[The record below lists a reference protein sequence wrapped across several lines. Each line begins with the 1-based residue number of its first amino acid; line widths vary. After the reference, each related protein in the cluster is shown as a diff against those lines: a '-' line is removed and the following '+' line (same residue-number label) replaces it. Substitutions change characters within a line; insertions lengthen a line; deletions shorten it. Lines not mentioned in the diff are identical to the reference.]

1 MHKLYEAVDCKI
13 DEIVSRGITS
23 SNLKCLGEL
32 VDIKKDIENIW
43 YWKDKKMHMSIK
55 SADIHSIVS
64 EKVVELMRINER
76 YKNSMSDVDKIK
88 MHEKAK
94 ELVETAS
101 MIKDSLSG
109 VSIDDDIDSHIRRI
123 FK

>member
-1 MHKLYEAVDCKI
+1 MHKLSEAVDCKI
-13 DEIVSRGITS
+13 DEIVSHGITS

-43 YWKDKKMHMSIK
+43 YWKAKKMNMSSE

-64 EKVVELMRINER
+64 EKVGDLMKINER
-76 YKNSMSDVDKIK
+76 YKNSMSDIDKLK
-88 MHEKAK
+88 VHEKAK
-94 ELVETAS
+94 ELVDVAS

-109 VSIDDDIDSHIRRI
+109 VSIDSEIDSHIKRI